1 MKQRYIAR
9 YGNAYELPSPNEKK
23 LMSLLRDL
31 CTESNILCT
40 PDACFAYVNDFPEN
54 YEQMRLF

>member
-1 MKQRYIAR
+1 MNCPVRTK
-9 YGNAYELPSPNEKK
+9 KK

-31 CTESNILCT
+31 CTESDILYT